1 MLANLG
7 MALLAGN
14 LPLAAAELNA
24 RVLKLIAPDT
34 QAAFGADVE
43 RYHESPLERLFPL
56 IGYPKAAGTV
66 HQFLEIR
73 SGAAGEEQSLVVWTG
88 SPHAADEDGA
98 TQLKLLDASTAIW
111 GDSAAMETAMER
123 WNGSAPASELASQ
136 VRRLSAGYD
145 NWFLLLKPLARGEQ
159 GAGLPALKYRNEV
172 MQAVEQVRGGIRF
185 GAFNDVLI
193 EVVTRT
199 ADQAGALAAL
209 GKWLPGLLQ
218 LENPG
223 GVVSLLVNSAENISV
238 SASGNVVSLSFTL
251 PGDKVEQLAKGRPP
265 IVEQ

>member
-1 MLANLG
+1 M
-7 MALLAGN
+7 
-14 LPLAAAELNA
+14 
-24 RVLKLIAPDT
+24 
-34 QAAFGADVE
+34 
-43 RYHESPLERLFPL
+43 
-56 IGYPKAAGTV
+56 
-66 HQFLEIR
+66 
-73 SGAAGEEQSLVVWTG
+73 VWTG

-199 ADQAGALAAL
+199 ADQAEPSRPGNGFPGCCNWKTPAASSACWSIALRI
-209 GKWLPGLLQ
+209 
-218 LENPG
+218 
-223 GVVSLLVNSAENISV
+223 SA
-238 SASGNVVSLSFTL
+238 
-251 PGDKVEQLAKGRPP
+251 
-265 IVEQ
+265 